1 MCLSV
6 SLKDCRE
13 VPLVPFTTRHLVVAL
28 ACTATLLPA
37 ASVSLP
43 PAEAQTSAADLT
55 VTGVL
60 SLRPAITQPGNR
72 PTASLGKTQALA
84 TFPDTRTGQSV
95 ALQRDSGSGWQTVA
109 RGKQH
114 RSGSTIFTLPDT
126 VSLYRAVALSRSGAT
141 VATTDTVRGRDFRT
155 VFKDEFTGT
164 KVDFSKW
171 SDQKTLAP
179 AYMRMCSRL
188 SPRARSVSDGVLQ
201 MGVAPDRRRADQT
214 CTWSLNGRSGSHP
227 YMLNTQL
234 YTGGKF
240 AFTYGYAA
248 VRMKMHLDK
257 GMHAS
262 FWLQPANWY
271 TPGDPAKGTEIDVV
285 EFFGRTETSST
296 IGAFLHWY
304 DSDNTR
310 YKKGGLFPYA
320 NTLKKRAETWSSSY
334 HVFSVEWTPDAYIF
348 RVDGREFFRET
359 EIVSQAPEY
368 LLLSMLTSDYELEK
382 LTRSTMRQRAKVDWV
397 RVWSL

>member
-1 MCLSV
+1 MPF
-6 SLKDCRE
+6 RMR
-13 VPLVPFTTRHLVVAL
+13 PLLAVL

-37 ASVSLP
+37 ASLP
-43 PAEAQTSAADLT
+43 PSQAEALAPAADTTMPSLRT
-55 VTGVL
+55 AALKATGVL
-60 SLRPAITQPGNR
+60 SLRPAITQPGRR
-72 PTASLGKTQALA
+72 PAASLEKTQALA
-84 TFPDTRTGQSV
+84 TFSKTRAGQGV

-109 RGKQH
+109 RATQH

-126 VSLYRAVALSRSGAT
+126 TSLYRAVALSRTGSAAAMT
-141 VATTDTVRGRDFRT
+141 NTVRGRAFRT
-155 VFKDEFTGT
+155 VFKDEFSGT

-179 AYMRMCSRL
+179 AYMRTCSRL
-188 SPRARSVSDGVLQ
+188 SPHARAVSDGVLH
-201 MGVAPDRRRADQT
+201 MGVAPDRTRAGRT
-214 CTWSLNGRSGSHP
+214 CRWSLNGRSGTHA
-227 YMLNTQL
+227 YMWNTQL

-240 AFTYGYAA
+240 DFTYGYAA
-248 VRMKMHLDK
+248 ARMKMHLDK

-271 TPGDPAKGTEIDVV
+271 TPGRPAKGTEIDVV
-285 EFFGRTETSST
+285 EFFGRSDRGSN

-304 DSDNTR
+304 GADNTH

-320 NTLKKRAETWSSSY
+320 NTLKAAAETWSNSY
-334 HVFSVEWTPDAYIF
+334 HVFSVEWTKGAYIF

-359 EIVSQAPEY
+359 QIVSRSPEY

-382 LTRSTMRQRAKVDWV
+382 LTPSTMRQRARVDWV
-397 RVWSL
+397 RVWSD